1 MGASRLSKRAA
12 SMCSLNSIIDG
23 FSTGYSMLRIF
34 LFSPSLAFVAMTMSL
49 RYPDSAPQP
58 HIIEGN
64 IKVPGTDYAVVSGA
78 GSRQSDSASRE
89 AQVDAIKTWLSIEF
103 ALGAIDRQPR
113 IEFVPSS
120 KIAALRIIALLPIQ
134 QSTKDDGSGVAQRG
148 TCRHLPRQYSN
159 NISGRRL
166 DWQQLRPSCRSWSM
180 KWFTIFQN
188 MLGLKYECPQAREA
202 LAYRAQ
208 DRWLGLFGRDLA
220 TDFDLDPFS
229 LLVKTKCFY

>member
-1 MGASRLSKRAA
+1 
-12 SMCSLNSIIDG
+12 
-23 FSTGYSMLRIF
+23 MLRIF
-34 LFSPSLAFVAMTMSL
+34 LCCSLAFVAMTMSL
-49 RYPDSAPQP
+49 RCQDSAPQP

-64 IKVPGTDYAVVSGA
+64 IKVPGTDYAVVLGA

-89 AQVDAIKTWLSIEF
+89 ALVDAIKTWLSIEF

-134 QSTKDDGSGVAQRG
+134 QSTKDDGSGVAQHD
-148 TCRHLPRQYSN
+148 TVAIYQDSTQTIYLAD
-159 NISGRRL
+159 
-166 DWQQLRPSCRSWSM
+166 DWTGSTPAELS
-180 KWFTIFQN
+180 ILVHEVVHHFQN

>member
-12 SMCSLNSIIDG
+12 VYVSLESVLDG
-23 FSTGYSMLRIF
+23 FRTGYSMLRTF
-34 LFSPSLAFVAMTMSL
+34 LCCSLAFVAMTMPL
-49 RYPDSAPQP
+49 RCQDLAPQP
-58 HIIEGN
+58 HVIEGN
-64 IKVPGTDYAVVSGA
+64 IKVPGTNYAVVLGA

-89 AQVDAIKTWLSIEF
+89 ALVDAIKTWLSIQF
-103 ALGAIDRQPR
+103 ALAAIDRQPR

-120 KIAALRIIALLPIQ
+120 KIAVLRVNALLPIQ
-134 QSTKDDGSGVAQRG
+134 QSIKEDGTGFAQHDTVAIYHDTTQTIYLADDWTGSTPAELSILV
-148 TCRHLPRQYSN
+148 HE
-159 NISGRRL
+159 
-166 DWQQLRPSCRSWSM
+166 M
-180 KWFTIFQN
+180 VHHFQN

-208 DRWLGLFGRDLA
+208 EQWLGLFGHDLA